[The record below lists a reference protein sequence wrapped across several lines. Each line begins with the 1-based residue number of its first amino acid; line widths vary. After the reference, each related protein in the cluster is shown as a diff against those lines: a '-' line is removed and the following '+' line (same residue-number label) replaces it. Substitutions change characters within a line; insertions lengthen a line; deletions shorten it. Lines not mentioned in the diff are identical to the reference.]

1 METKAFWQSTTL
13 QGAVVAFLGFVS
25 LVLKAIFKVEIIS
38 NDEINSLVG
47 GLFGLIGLVM
57 IVIGRFKTTPGV
69 KLGWKNS
76 K

>member
-13 QGAVVAFLGFVS
+13 QGTVVAFLGFVS

-57 IVIGRFKTTPGV
+57 IVIGRLKAVPGV